1 MKGDFNAGA
10 GSIYQLTGGSREIF
24 VKILKSESESP
35 LRQAQGP
42 PFDRL
47 RDHPSTGSGTPLRQA
62 QGPPFDRLS
71 RRVIGK
77 EYESGE
83 IIDNGQLRIDNFR
96 HGYSAPF

>member
-47 RDHPSTGSGTPLRQA
+47 
-62 QGPPFDRLS
+62 S
-71 RRVIGK
+71 RSVIGK